1 MSMTPLEIALQRIEE
16 CRNTNS
22 SELDLSTLGL
32 EEIPTQLLKLTW
44 LTKLYLGANLIE
56 DISILS
62 EFLPLQTLI
71 LSENYVKDIS
81 PLHTLLQLR
90 TLDLWGNKITDI
102 SPLNSLYQLQKLD
115 IAANN
120 TKNIPH
126 SNRMSLTELTLSTS
140 DTDSIEINDFP
151 HLKNLKIEDINVN
164 TLTIKDLPEIHSL
177 KIFVGKIGALE
188 LINLPQLKEIK
199 LAEENEVEKLK
210 LKNLPALKTL
220 DVSSDRG
227 KIIYLQVENLSN
239 LESLNI
245 SNNKITDISFLG
257 SLPQL
262 KNLNLGGNQIKDASA
277 LEKSKKLETLDLS
290 DNQVVNISS
299 ISNLTELRELHIA
312 YQRQS
317 NDELLLPVS
326 KLDKLITL
334 SIMGNKTY
342 DISLLSNLYKLQ
354 ILDLGENEI
363 SDLSS
368 LSNLKSLKTI
378 NLSNNKINDI
388 SGIRNLINLETLLIT
403 NNNISDIS
411 ALKNLTN
418 LKTLDFAHNRVS
430 DISHLEK
437 LKNLETLT
445 FAHNQVIDLSTLN
458 LLGYLRDVDCKK
470 NRIKNIA
477 SIKELIT
484 SKKLRNFIAYGNPI
498 EKLPLILLGR
508 EFGENCIEGV
518 SNYFQDILKGSKP
531 QQQLKIQFIGN
542 GRVGK
547 TTVAYELEHKCV
559 PNKPFD
565 PTHGIVIKE
574 IRQKIE
580 DEEQPVILQLWDFG
594 GQEIYHSTH
603 RMFLSD
609 DCLYL
614 LLWAEETEEHP
625 DETRHPV
632 SYWLEA
638 IHDLAPNSPVIL
650 VKNQIDRSDL
660 LPTRPTELTEH
671 MPGSEQIRQ
680 EVKISA
686 IQYRGIPALRGAIE
700 SVLEELKNRVC
711 LELPASWLQVQ
722 RELKQIDQKTIP
734 FAHFKQL
741 CMKAGVGHAEW
752 FADYLHKT
760 GVLFYRESMFQDQ
773 VILDQNWAIEAV
785 YRIFDPKKPHRR
797 RIERMGGRFS
807 GEDAT
812 LFWAKEEAKEHEVYV
827 GFMCN
832 CGICYEPQ
840 QNKNQQDNKSFAER
854 EFIIPALLPLTSKA
868 KTAWGATRPDDW
880 QLDIEYPFLH
890 RSIIERIILR
900 IGETY
905 ESEPWRTGIFCHTAE
920 VQLLLECEYTN
931 EQQSTQGR
939 LRFHLR
945 GNQLDCLALEKVL
958 RKLVKQTS
966 PHRRYTEYLSKTCEE
981 RIQLPEFKHEAME
994 PPSRLDETKP
1004 VDKTIKLFISY
1015 SHADEA
1021 HKIRLEK
1028 HLKAISRTLPLT
1040 AWSDRHLFAGEP
1052 VEEQIFQQLNTA
1064 DIVLL
1069 MVSPDFINS
1078 DYCFTKEMERALQRY
1093 NDEGNVVIPVIIR
1106 HTPSWRKHEIGQIVA
1121 LPKDGQPLAKW
1132 GDEDEFWGSVEEGI
1146 QAQVEKLLKQ

>member
-1 MSMTPLEIALQRIEE
+1 M
-16 CRNTNS
+16 
-22 SELDLSTLGL
+22 
-32 EEIPTQLLKLTW
+32 
-44 LTKLYLGANLIE
+44 
-56 DISILS
+56 
-62 EFLPLQTLI
+62 EF
-71 LSENYVKDIS
+71 
-81 PLHTLLQLR
+81 
-90 TLDLWGNKITDI
+90 
-102 SPLNSLYQLQKLD
+102 
-115 IAANN
+115 
-120 TKNIPH
+120 
-126 SNRMSLTELTLSTS
+126 
-140 DTDSIEINDFP
+140 NDFP
-151 HLKNLKIEDINVN
+151 HLQRLNFEDINVN
-164 TLTIKDLPEIHSL
+164 KLIIKDLPEIQSL
-177 KIFVGKIGALE
+177 KIFAGKIGILE
-188 LINLPQLKEIK
+188 LINLPQLKEVE
-199 LAEENEVEKLK
+199 LTEENEFRKLK

-220 DVSSDRG
+220 DVSSDSG
-227 KIIYLQVENLSN
+227 EIIYFQVENQSN

-245 SNNKITDISFLG
+245 SNNKITDMCFLEN
-257 SLPQL
+257 LPHL
-262 KNLNLGGNQIKDASA
+262 KHLNLGGNQIKDASA

-290 DNQVVNISS
+290 DNQVVNIAS
-299 ISNLTELRELHIA
+299 ISHLTELRELYIA
-312 YQRQS
+312 YQCQS
-317 NDELLLPVS
+317 NDELLLPIS
-326 KLDKLITL
+326 KLEKLETL
-334 SIMGNKTY
+334 SVRGNKIY
-342 DISLLSNLYKLQ
+342 DISLLSNLCKLQ

-368 LSNLKSLKTI
+368 LNTLTSLKAI
-378 NLSNNKINDI
+378 NLGNNKIYDI
-388 SGIRNLINLETLLIT
+388 SGIRNLIKLEILLIV
-403 NNNISDIS
+403 NNDVSDIS

-430 DISHLEK
+430 DISNLEK
-437 LKNLETLT
+437 LKNLETLR
-445 FAHNQVIDLSTLN
+445 FSHNQVMDLSILN
-458 LLGYLRDVDCKK
+458 LLNHLINVDCKE
-470 NRIKNIA
+470 NLVKNIA
-477 SIKELIT
+477 CIKELIA
-484 SKKLRNFIAYGNPI
+484 SKRLREFIAYGNPI
-498 EKLPLILLGR
+498 EKVPFILLGR

-518 SNYFQDILKGSKP
+518 SNYFQDILKGSEV
-531 QQQLKIQFIGN
+531 QQQLKIQFVGN

-547 TTVAYELEHKCV
+547 TTLAYELEHKCA
-559 PNKPFD
+559 PNKPVD

-574 IRQKIE
+574 IRQRIE

-603 RMFLSD
+603 RLFLSD

-660 LPTRPTELTEH
+660 LPTRPIELTED
-671 MPGSEQIRQ
+671 MPGIEQIRQ

-711 LELPASWLQVQ
+711 LELPTSWLQVQ
-722 RELKQIDQKTIP
+722 RELKQIDQETIP
-734 FAHFKQL
+734 FIHFKQL

-760 GVLFYRESMFQDQ
+760 GVLFYREHMFQDQ

-812 LFWAKEEAKEHEVYV
+812 LFWAKEEANEHEVYV
-827 GFMCN
+827 DFMRN

-840 QNKNQQDNKSFAER
+840 QNKNQQDNKPFTER

-905 ESEPWRTGIFCHTAE
+905 EGESWRTGIFCHTNE

-945 GNQLDCLALEKVL
+945 GSQLDCLALEKVL
-958 RKLVKQTS
+958 RKLVRQTS
-966 PHRRYTEYLSKTCEE
+966 PHRRYQEFLRKGTEE
-981 RIQLPEFKHEAME
+981 RAQLPEFKENPQM
-994 PPSRLDETKP
+994 PTPLDENKP
-1004 VDKTIKLFISY
+1004 ASKTVKLFISY

-1021 HKIRLEK
+1021 HKNELELC
-1028 HLKAISRTLPLT
+1028 LKNIKRRLPLEY
-1040 AWSDRHLFAGEP
+1040 WDDRQMFAGEL
-1052 VEEQIFQQLNTA
+1052 VDNQILSRLEAAN
-1064 DIVLL
+1064 IVVLL
-1069 MVSPDFINS
+1069 ISRNFFAS
-1078 DYCFTKEMERALQRY
+1078 DYCFSIEMEKALKRY
-1093 NDEGNVVIPVIIR
+1093 EQNHNVVIPIIIR
-1106 HTPSWRKHEIGQIVA
+1106 PTDDWREFDIGKITA
-1121 LPKDGQPLAKW
+1121 LPTDGKPLSKWADKD
-1132 GDEDEFWGSVEEGI
+1132 DFWADVQQGI
-1146 QAQVEKLLKQ
+1146 RKQVEKRLQT